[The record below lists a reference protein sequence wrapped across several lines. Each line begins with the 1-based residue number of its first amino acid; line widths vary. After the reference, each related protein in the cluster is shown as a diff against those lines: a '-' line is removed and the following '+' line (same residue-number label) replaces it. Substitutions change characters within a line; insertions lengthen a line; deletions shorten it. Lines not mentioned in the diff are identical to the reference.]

1 MTAPAIPFIE
11 ENRMR
16 FSLITT
22 IFFALSAVG
31 AAEVPH
37 APVTM
42 TMAGYFDAKKAG
54 GMDWAS
60 AEIFLTGIANGF
72 TAANTALASNNQ
84 KLLFCAPS
92 MTMNSDN
99 INDILETEYSTRP
112 ALWNPTD
119 TIRTVLLVGM
129 MKAFP
134 CK

>member
-1 MTAPAIPFIE
+1 MANGIRAV
-11 ENRMR
+11 
-16 FSLITT
+16 SGLAAL
-22 IFFALSAVG
+22 ALSAVVMVG
-31 AAEVPH
+31 VAYAAD
-37 APVTM
+37 AM

-72 TAANTALASNNQ
+72 TAANAELASNNQ

-92 MTMNSDN
+92 IAMNSDN
-99 INDILETEYSTRP
+99 INDILETEYSTPR
-112 ALWNPTD
+112 ALWNPTS

>member
-1 MTAPAIPFIE
+1 MK

-16 FSLITT
+16 FSFITT

-31 AAEVPH
+31 VGAAEVSH
-37 APVTM
+37 APDAM

-54 GMDWAS
+54 GMDWSS

-72 TAANTALASNNQ
+72 TAANAALASNNQ
-84 KLLFCAPS
+84 KPLFCAPS
-92 MTMNSDN
+92 IAMNSDN
-99 INDILETEYSTRP
+99 INDILETEYSARP
-112 ALWNPTD
+112 ALWNPTS